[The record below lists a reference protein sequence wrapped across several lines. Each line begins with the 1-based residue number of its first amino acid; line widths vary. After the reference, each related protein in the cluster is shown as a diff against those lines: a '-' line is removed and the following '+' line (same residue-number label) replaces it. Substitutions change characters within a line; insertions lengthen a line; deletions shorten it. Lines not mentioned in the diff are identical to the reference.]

1 MTNTKPSPAE
11 QVAWLKSRST
21 HLIEPKELETRIK
34 KGTLNV
40 KFGVDPTTADLHLG
54 HMVPVW
60 ILKKLQEW
68 GHRITIVIGDF
79 TALIGDPTGQQ
90 VERPV
95 LSQKEI
101 TANAKTYRQQLGK
114 VLEVSDT
121 AFVFNSYWLNSDPGA
136 PLSMGVLPPFF
147 PKKIT
152 RYSTPNV
159 LRFARHMT
167 MAKAL
172 QREDFRKR
180 ERITLAEVMYSTL
193 VGIDSV
199 VLQPDLEIG
208 GQDQLLNLAASR
220 ELMRAENLPPE
231 SILTTPILRG
241 TSNDGRKMSKSFGN
255 SINVLDNPN
264 DMFGKVMSVPDAYL
278 PDYFT
283 LATELPESQW
293 KGMVTSKPRDAKLLL
308 AKTIVTTYHS
318 LDAAAEASRAWT
330 ETFSKHRI
338 PADVPT
344 GRVFASQPSWIFVV
358 SKHIDSKSNTEAR
371 RLIET
376 GSIDLFASDATPLGQ
391 LKQSTPFPT
400 KGEERILKI
409 GKRKYVRV
417 VFQ

>member
-1 MTNTKPSPAE
+1 MTTTKPSPAE
-11 QVAWLKSRST
+11 QVEWLKSRST
-21 HLIEPKELETRIK
+21 HLIEPKELEARIA
-34 KGTLNV
+34 KGRPLNV

-60 ILKKLQEW
+60 VLRKLQQW
-68 GHRITIVIGDF
+68 GHRITLVIGDF
-79 TALIGDPTGQQ
+79 TAYIGDPSGRQ
-90 VERPV
+90 VERPP
-95 LSQKEI
+95 LTKKDI
-101 TANAKTYRQQLGK
+101 DANLKTYRDQIGRVLNLPTLRSRRNTEWLGK
-114 VLEVSDT
+114 LS
-121 AFVFNSYWLNSDPGA
+121 SYDLIDHLKHQS
-136 PLSMGVLPPFF
+136 LSAA
-147 PKKIT
+147 T
-152 RYSTPNV
+152 
-159 LRFARHMT
+159 
-167 MAKAL
+167 
-172 QREDFRKR
+172 QREDFKKR
-180 ERITLAEVMYSTL
+180 DRVTLAEVAYSTL

-199 VLQPDLEIG
+199 VLKPDLEIG
-208 GQDQLLNLAASR
+208 GQDQLLNLTASR
-220 ELMRAENLPPE
+220 ELMRAEGLPPE
-231 SILTTPILRG
+231 SILTTPMLRG

-255 SINVLDNPN
+255 AINVLDNPN
-264 DMFGKVMSVPDAYL
+264 EMFGKVMSVPDAYL
-278 PDYFT
+278 PDYFA
-283 LATELPESQW
+283 LATELPEPQW
-293 KGMVTSKPRDAKLLL
+293 KELVASKPRDAKLLL

-371 RLIET
+371 RLIEA
-376 GSIDLFASDATPLGQ
+376 GSVDLFASDATPLGQ